1 MIGPLNSN
9 VFGLLKGRLDVLQGR
24 QSLIAENVANV
35 TTPGY
40 TPRDVDL
47 KGFERAMASGRGAP
61 QRLELIR
68 SDNAHFASAGRAVP
82 TRIMDAPDS
91 EGTLD
96 GNRVILEDQMLK
108 LSETRMQFETAVGL
122 YQKALAM
129 VRVAAKGPR

>member
-9 VFGLLKGRLDVLQGR
+9 VFSMLKGRLDLLQGR

-40 TPRDVDL
+40 TPRDLDL
-47 KGFERAMASGRGAP
+47 KSFEQTMARGGRPAN
-61 QRLELIR
+61 RLELIR
-68 SDNAHFASAGRAVP
+68 SDNAHFGASGRAMPARV
-82 TRIMDAPDS
+82 MDAPDS

-96 GNRVILEDQMLK
+96 GNKVILEDQMLK

-129 VRVAAKGPR
+129 VRIAGKGPR